1 MSDKTLTSKHLIKE
15 PSYRS
20 DADRL
25 ETELHLLQTK
35 VERLEAQHAQQQGRP
50 LRRRIA
56 GIFVAA
62 VFAVLLLA
70 ILGAQNKP
78 DALFIDAKGNVGIN
92 QTSPQAP
99 LDVNGNAV
107 VRGQMTVDGNTEF
120 KGQIIGPLDA
130 KDKALFR
137 RQLTRAD
144 TISPETG
151 LVAGSSDLYFTDT
164 KHSHSGL
171 GNPTGFAAIENAQD
185 YNALMIL
192 GRQTPRGRIVAMWD
206 KVGINMGSCNPQTDA
221 CAPQAQLDV
230 KGDVKV
236 RGNININGNIN
247 GERPPIMYKLGATRP
262 SPTWSHVEMDLGPY
276 CADDDGCRIKLLM
289 QDVTN
294 DDVRIIDEWIII
306 KQPSISNVQA
316 GLKGY
321 TRQSGGGEGVWTLAT
336 SAQQQLFGP
345 WNWCYA
351 NNYRHEWAYGT
362 RSGALPGT
370 HIAIMCHP
378 NINARIILYDR

>member
-1 MSDKTLTSKHLIKE
+1 MSKKTLISKNLMKE
-15 PSYRS
+15 SS
-20 DADRL
+20 EGSEVVGL
-25 ETELHLLQTK
+25 ETELQLLRDK
-35 VERLEAQHAQQQGRP
+35 VEQLEAQHAHQQGRP

-56 GIFVAA
+56 GILVAA

-70 ILGAQNKP
+70 VLGAQNKP

-137 RQLTRAD
+137 RQMTRAD
-144 TISPETG
+144 TITPETG

-206 KVGINMGSCNPQTDA
+206 KVGINMGLCNPQTDA

-230 KGDVKV
+230 RGDIKV
-236 RGNININGNIN
+236 SGKIN
-247 GERPPIMYKLGATRP
+247 GEKPPIMYKLGATRP
-262 SPTWSHVEMDLGPY
+262 SPTWSHVDIDLGPY

-294 DDVRIIDEWIII
+294 DDVRTIDEWIII
-306 KQPSISNVQA
+306 KQRSISNVQA

-321 TRQSGGGEGVWTLAT
+321 TRQSGGGEAVWTLDT
-336 SAQQQLFGP
+336 SAQQELFGP

-351 NNYRHEWAYGT
+351 HNYHHENAYGR

-378 NINARIILYDR
+378 NINARVILYDR